1 MMNNFFTKYFINI
14 NETSSG
20 YINVGFD
27 DKRRITKVYLSTRKE
42 LTHNDIRYQ
51 TKFLASTWHKDI
63 LPELFDN
70 KIWVHQNEFNEFM
83 SSLHCLVFEEVIE

>member
-1 MMNNFFTKYFINI
+1 MNNFFTKYLINI

-42 LTHNDIRYQ
+42 L
-51 TKFLASTWHKDI
+51 S
-63 LPELFDN
+63 DN
-70 KIWVHQNEFNEFM
+70 KIWVHQNDFNEFM